1 MTEGLNKAIL
11 IGNLGQD
18 PELRYTQGGQAVL
31 NLRLA
36 TTETFFNRDK
46 ERQQRTEWHTVV
58 VWGRRGEAL
67 NKILSKGRSICVEG
81 RIQTRRWEDRDGN
94 KRYGTEI
101 VATNVILIGGRSAA
115 AHSSEYVG
123 YDNNTQS
130 TNYENDDSDF
140 DNSSPNNDGGG
151 GHFDDDDIPF

>member
-1 MTEGLNKAIL
+1 MAEGLNKAIL

-36 TTETFFNRDK
+36 TTETFVNRDK

-67 NKILSKGRSICVEG
+67 NKILSKGRTICVEG
-81 RIQTRRWEDRDGN
+81 RIQTRKWEDREGN

-101 VATNVILIGGRSAA
+101 VATNVILVGGRGG
-115 AHSSEYVG
+115 SSGEYG
-123 YDNNTQS
+123 GRDSESYSRNGSDSSSGSDHPRNSNAQDN
-130 TNYENDDSDF
+130 Y
-140 DNSSPNNDGGG
+140 
-151 GHFDDDDIPF
+151 DDDDMPF

>member
-18 PELRYTQGGQAVL
+18 PELRYTQGGQPVL

-36 TTETFFNRDK
+36 TTETFVNRDK

-58 VWGRRGEAL
+58 VWGKRGEAL
-67 NKILSKGRSICVEG
+67 NKILTKGRGICVEG
-81 RIQTRRWEDRDGN
+81 RIQTRKWEDRDGN

-101 VATNVILIGGRSAA
+101 VATNVILVGGRGPGA
-115 AHSSEYVG
+115 G
-123 YDNNTQS
+123 
-130 TNYENDDSDF
+130 DSDERGPGAGGGREHEHGEEPS
-140 DNSSPNNDGGG
+140 NGPVPESDGGG
-151 GHFDDDDIPF
+151 GGYEDDIPF